1 MARNSAKKTQA
12 ASIKITPATR
22 KKKSQSAISSLK
34 TNGHVARGMA
44 FLKAVVKERQENGE
58 EMMCGLG
65 IPTDELEK
73 AFDKPPNRYS
83 VMALEMFLV
92 QKCFTD
98 GLGESTATGIHG
110 GFAAGFLNRDNDRYA
125 GEYSYDEK
133 QGEVRG
139 CRRVLPP
146 LGIMPRRASAHCD
159 HGRVKA
165 PSRAWAYASIYGIC
179 VHKHYLNKPLA
190 GVSSFSACKLGISKM
205 DVLGQ
210 LRIAYHT
217 SKSILKTARAGR
229 KKRGMMAREQVRL
242 MAFTLLVAAEQ
253 RADDNKGNIFHVG
266 RLYSKPG

>member
-34 TNGHVARGMA
+34 TLQKVRNEKVNEFSTVKNTDNAYNGHVARGMA

-110 GFAAGFLNRDNDRYA
+110 GFAAYWDT
-125 GEYSYDEK
+125 
-133 QGEVRG
+133 
-139 CRRVLPP
+139 
-146 LGIMPRRASAHCD
+146 M
-159 HGRVKA
+159 
-165 PSRAWAYASIYGIC
+165 
-179 VHKHYLNKPLA
+179 
-190 GVSSFSACKLGISKM
+190 
-205 DVLGQ
+205 
-210 LRIAYHT
+210 
-217 SKSILKTARAGR
+217 
-229 KKRGMMAREQVRL
+229 
-242 MAFTLLVAAEQ
+242 
-253 RADDNKGNIFHVG
+253 
-266 RLYSKPG
+266 